1 MMENTFD
8 QHKYKGIINVF
19 HIILKVIMIILYI
32 ALGFMAIGFLGVS
45 FVPRS
50 LLEIDLANF
59 GQYQIMFREVLLEL
73 DPNFFTGTV
82 NIKRPLLSIL
92 FTGIVTVGFLQFVI
106 INLKNLVGHV
116 KDTQIFDKA
125 NARILK
131 IMGFGFLI
139 ASILLPVMRSVSTI
153 AVVNM
158 FDIFQQI
165 EFRPDFRWLSWSHI
179 FMGSLILILAYVF
192 SYGAYLQEEHDLTV

>member
-116 KDTQIFDKA
+116 KDTQIFDKT